1 MWQSLKILNVIITLT
16 LKQVFWKTK
25 SSFQKLEYRFLVES
39 ATMENAIFP
48 LCKCYFGWYDN
59 KKWVLNRVNFC
70 TRHISWTKENCR
82 RETKWRN
89 KRFAFQEKVGEIHL
103 IIKSVLNCVNV
114 RTSYISWTKEISKK
128 EEEMKEWKM
137 CITRKDM
144 RNSSHILNI
153 NNVIKT
159 NWN

>member
-1 MWQSLKILNVIITLT
+1 MQSYSKRISLSTPSLIFRCQCWKHCEIFYF
-16 LKQVFWKTK
+16 VFYFRTW
-25 SSFQKLEYRFLVES
+25 F
-39 ATMENAIFP
+39 

-59 KKWVLNRVNFC
+59 NKCVLNCVNFC

-144 RNSSHILNI
+144 RNSSNILNI
-153 NNVIKT
+153 NNVIET